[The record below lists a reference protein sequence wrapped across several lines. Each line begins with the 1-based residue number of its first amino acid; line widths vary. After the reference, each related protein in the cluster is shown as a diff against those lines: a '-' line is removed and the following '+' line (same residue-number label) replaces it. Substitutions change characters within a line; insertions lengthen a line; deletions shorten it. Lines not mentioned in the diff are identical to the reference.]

1 MGCRV
6 AFPQINCFQTRSNCN
21 TEGENTLSL
30 RKCQLCFKRIQILI
44 KDVNTNTNKNVNTNT
59 KTNTKVE
66 LQHWGGKTF
75 LDLENA
81 KNVSSCCGADD
92 SDKTSIGRESVKKTI
107 ANYSRSQLH
116 RFKGKLGE

>member
-1 MGCRV
+1 MPAV
-6 AFPQINCFQTRSNCN
+6 FQT
-21 TEGENTLSL
+21 
-30 RKCQLCFKRIQILI
+30 
-44 KDVNTNTNKNVNTNT
+44 NTNTNKNVNTNT
-59 KTNTKVE
+59 NTNKNTNKNTNTDTKVE
-66 LQHWGGKTF
+66 LQHWSGKTF

-81 KNVSSCCGADD
+81 KNVSSSCCCGADD